1 MFWFRL
7 KVFFFYFW
15 GQAEQPK
22 RFMSQRNL
30 LNGWLQNIDTSY
42 FFLRPETYM
51 SLMLLV
57 IFPIVKLPWLC
68 IDDRVSNFLHCPFPY
83 TNIEKYQLMI
93 GIVFHV
99 LMLKRNFVQ
108 CEILNHVKLHSQPT
122 LTVNF

>member
-1 MFWFRL
+1 MFWFHQ
-7 KVFFFYFW
+7 KVCFYFW

-30 LNGWLQNIDTSY
+30 LNGRLHNIATSH
-42 FFLRPETYM
+42 FFLRPETYL

-68 IDDRVSNFLHCPFPY
+68 FDDRLSNFFHCPFPY

-99 LMLKRNFVQ
+99 LMLKRNFWT
-108 CEILNHVKLHSQPT
+108 CP
-122 LTVNF
+122 